1 LAGDKKK
8 FWEAVEERGGYS
20 VNEGLY
26 VVLTP

>member
-1 LAGDKKK
+1 MKK